1 MSDQQPDES
10 KHEDLDEKK
19 EEQPKKK
26 ARDAVVIWAWPKSI
40 VFWPT
45 CVAALIFGFLSM
57 GSRPH
62 IQYSRIEQAVK
73 PYATKA
79 VAQWGEQEKAPDAV
93 KKSFDEVGDAVKRL
107 DLKRAKW
114 LGIVFLAI
122 FAFNL
127 IAFSFDI
134 EVRGLAIVILAACV
148 IVFASIVFSA
158 NFNILGFLRDFVNSV
173 MPMASAAF
181 YFLIGGLTLAILLV
195 AMVSS
200 YLHRVVV
207 TSNQVRV
214 RTGLLEAEKRYS
226 TQRLT
231 YTKQITDLME
241 HWFLFFGMFSKR
253 CGCGRLIFNHPQLN
267 EPIIL
272 ENVIGVEAKA
282 EKLDRLLGVL
292 SVRDND

>member
-1 MSDQQPDES
+1 MSDQPDET
-10 KHEDLDEKK
+10 KHEEYEEKPEAEKK
-19 EEQPKKK
+19 EKR
-26 ARDAVVIWAWPKSI
+26 RDMVTIWAWPKSI
-40 VFWPT
+40 VFWPM
-45 CVAALIFGFLSM
+45 CLCALIFGFLSL

-62 IQYSRIEQAVK
+62 IQYQRIEQAVQ

-79 VAQWGEQEKAPDAV
+79 AAQWTEQEKAPAAVKTAFDGVSDAV
-93 KKSFDEVGDAVKRL
+93 ERL
-107 DLKRAKW
+107 NLRRAKW

-134 EVRGLAIVILAACV
+134 EVRGLAIIILAACV

-158 NFNILGFLRDFVNSV
+158 NFNILGFLKNFVNNV

-195 AMVSS
+195 AMISS

-241 HWFLFFGMFSKR
+241 HWFLFFGMFSKS
-253 CGCGRLIFNHPQLN
+253 CGCGRLIFNHPQLD

-272 ENVIGVEAKA
+272 DNVIGVEAKS